1 MQSTLFTENSSAARL
16 NESLPELIASI
27 ALIME
32 SLSFFFFGRFVKAFC
47 KFFYYIPTNVIS
59 LDTIDITECDTMLR
73 ITTLW
78 LSESIS
84 PLSETDD
91 VVHNVFLNTQCMI
104 RACQLDVIR
113 HFGSNYCYN
122 DIIIYIY
129 FMIICLIIISY

>member
-1 MQSTLFTENSSAARL
+1 
-16 NESLPELIASI
+16 
-27 ALIME
+27 
-32 SLSFFFFGRFVKAFC
+32 
-47 KFFYYIPTNVIS
+47 
-59 LDTIDITECDTMLR
+59 MLR

-113 HFGSNYCYN
+113 HFGANYCYN
-122 DIIIYIY
+122 NIIIYIY
-129 FMIICLIIISY
+129 IFYDNMLNNYQLLKEDRFSNVITYEEILLRMMP